1 MKAKYIDTLIKLLL
15 TYLQPY
21 FFNLADG
28 IAWSLLEED
37 LTLLDG
43 LSLQYFCDTA
53 LKFNRSILYLM
64 QLYTGSQCNCENWCD
79 MTMFPGTSYKVCRTV
94 LDSL

>member
-37 LTLLDG
+37 LMLLDG

-64 QLYTGSQCNCENWCD
+64 QLYTGSQCNC